1 VSWLLSEILLS
12 RAFRE
17 RGRATLLPGGFSG
30 WGVVR
35 RHARGCDAAATRGGG
50 RAAAQQAQPNLGSIA
65 PPRRRRARRRR
76 GVRRRTVRSRSGSK
90 RYVQRVDSGRCALR
104 VSPAL
109 GCLKPLGRML
119 LRVAHAPN
127 TQDDPSGPLVRDRSR
142 RRRFWWGGSR
152 SRCPRN
158 HGKVKSATNRSLRQ
172 RIATQHSV
180 GHEETRM
187 PLHVGARLGSPAPR
201 ASRSRRSGWLRWP
214 AVVTPSRRRRTY
226 AGKSRIL
233 NASGCK
239 TLARPQ
245 A

>member
-1 VSWLLSEILLS
+1 M
-12 RAFRE
+12 
-17 RGRATLLPGGFSG
+17 
-30 WGVVR
+30 R
-35 RHARGCDAAATRGGG
+35 RHARGCDAAATARRR
-50 RAAAQQAQPNLGSIA
+50 RAAAQEAQPNLGSIA
-65 PPRRRRARRRR
+65 PPGRRRGAAHAAARRR
-76 GVRRRTVRSRSGSK
+76 TDRSRSGSK
-90 RYVQRVDSGRCALR
+90 RYVQRVVSGRCALR

-119 LRVAHAPN
+119 LRVAHASGA
-127 TQDDPSGPLVRDRSR
+127 QDDPSGPLVRDRSR
-142 RRRFWWGGSR
+142 RRRFWGGGSR

-158 HGKVKSATNRSLRQ
+158 HGKVGSATKRSLRQ

-187 PLHVGARLGSPAPR
+187 PACMSVRDSESRTARVTVATV
-201 ASRSRRSGWLRWP
+201 
-214 AVVTPSRRRRTY
+214 AVVAVASGRDTVAAEANIRWKKPDT
-226 AGKSRIL
+226 K